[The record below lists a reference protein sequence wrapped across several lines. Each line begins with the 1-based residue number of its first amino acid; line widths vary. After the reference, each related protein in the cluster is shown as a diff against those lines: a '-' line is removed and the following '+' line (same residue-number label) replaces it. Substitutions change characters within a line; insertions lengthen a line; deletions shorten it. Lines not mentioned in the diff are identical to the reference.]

1 MDRQL
6 QAPVVNST
14 INAEP
19 GRKPS
24 AEREENMEIKNIQA
38 DFNPCYEAGKANNGG
53 GYWQPYGTCTVTL
66 EDGATMSAT
75 YEDTSCGDFGDRWY
89 AEFTTGDGEAFR
101 FAEDYVGSSTED
113 QASNDAWNAKT
124 ADRMFNRLGVD
135 AASLIDAVSAAIS
148 GAAWDKFYAEEWVR

>member
-1 MDRQL
+1 MK
-6 QAPVVNST
+6 
-14 INAEP
+14 INITEA
-19 GRKPS
+19 GY
-24 AEREENMEIKNIQA
+24 
-38 DFNPCYEAGKANNGG
+38 NPCYDSEKANNGG

-89 AEFTTGDGEAFR
+89 AEFTTGDGETFR
-101 FAEDYVGSSTED
+101 FSEDYGGSSDEE

-124 ADRMFNRLGVD
+124 AERMFTRIGVD

-148 GAAWDKFYAEEWVR
+148 GAAWDKYYAEEGVR